1 MSEAATATGETARP
15 PLTRER
21 VVSAG
26 LRLIDEDG
34 LDGLSMRRL
43 GAELGVEAMSLYNH
57 VANKGDLLDG
67 IVEHLWE
74 EIAARTEAV
83 GDWRGDVLSFADAVR
98 GVGHDHPAAYLLM
111 FDRWVLPDSAV
122 GVGSGL
128 IGSLRGAGF
137 GDEVEEAVRAIIG
150 YVTGY
155 TLSEI
160 AWYGDPQ
167 AAPEADLAGGPQP
180 AGGSPPDE
188 RRSQAQRTL
197 VECDT
202 DAQFTFGLQV
212 LLDGLEVRRG
222 DAR

>member
-1 MSEAATATGETARP
+1 MSETATATSETARP

-34 LDGLSMRRL
+34 LGNLSMRRL

-67 IVEHLWE
+67 IVERLWE
-74 EIAARTEAV
+74 EIAARTETS
-83 GDWRGDVLSFADAVR
+83 GDWRGDVLSLADAVR
-98 GVGHDHPAAYLLM
+98 GVGHDHPDAYLLM
-111 FDRWVLPDSAV
+111 FDRWVLPDSAI
-122 GVGSGL
+122 GVGSDL

-160 AWYGDPQ
+160 AWYGDPE
-167 AAPEADLAGGPQP
+167 AAPEAGLAGGPRS
-180 AGGSPPDE
+180 GGSPPDE
-188 RRSQAQRTL
+188 RRSEAQRVF

-202 DAQFTFGLQV
+202 EAQFTFGLQV